1 MSITVPIKVIQAAR
15 KALSF
20 SIKHWKY
27 IVMVALAIALAF
39 SMHNSTSK
47 SHQIDL
53 LKADIKLVE
62 TERDLAK
69 SQATV
74 SKLET
79 EQGWSTQLLE
89 SERNANKN
97 LQAALAAAS
106 DSALAVDRLSK
117 QISDTDKRL
126 SSGSNQALIEYAKTC
141 NSVLETMADR
151 GGAIAKSAD
160 EHAIDAERLDQA
172 WPQQVKP
179 DKQS

>member
-1 MSITVPIKVIQAAR
+1 MNI
-15 KALSF
+15 ALA
-20 SIKHWKY
+20 IKHWKF
-27 IVMVALAIALAF
+27 IVMAALAIALAF
-39 SMHNSTSK
+39 SVTSCTSK

-53 LKADIKLVE
+53 LKTEKVLVE

-79 EQGWSTQLLE
+79 EQGWSNQILE

-97 LQAALAAAS
+97 LQVALAAAS

-117 QISDTDKRL
+117 QISDTNKRL
-126 SSGSNQALIEYAKTC
+126 SSGTHEAIIEYGKTC
-141 NSVLETMADR
+141 NFVLKTMAER
-151 GGAIAKSAD
+151 GGAIAAAAD
-160 EHAIDAERLDQA
+160 GHAIDAEGLDQA

>member
-1 MSITVPIKVIQAAR
+1 MNIALAIKN
-15 KALSF
+15 
-20 SIKHWKY
+20 WKF
-27 IVMVALAIALAF
+27 IVMAALAIALAF
-39 SMHNSTSK
+39 SVTSCTSK

-53 LKADIKLVE
+53 LESQKTLAE
-62 TERDLAK
+62 TQRDLVA
-69 SQATV
+69 SQHANEV
-74 SKLET
+74 HEV
-79 EQGWSTQLLE
+79 EQAWSQDLLE

-126 SSGSNQALIEYAKTC
+126 STGSSQALIEYAKTC

>member
-1 MSITVPIKVIQAAR
+1 MYLAI
-15 KALSF
+15 AL
-20 SIKHWKY
+20 KNWKF
-27 IVMVALAIALAF
+27 IVMAALAIALAF
-39 SMHNSTSK
+39 SVTSCTSK

-53 LKADIKLVE
+53 LESQKTLAE
-62 TERDLAK
+62 TQRDLVA
-69 SQATV
+69 SQHANEV
-74 SKLET
+74 HEV
-79 EQGWSTQLLE
+79 EQAWSQDLLE

-97 LQAALAAAS
+97 LQVALAAAS

-126 SSGSNQALIEYAKTC
+126 STGSNQALIEYAKTC
-141 NSVLETMADR
+141 NSVLETMAVR

>member
-1 MSITVPIKVIQAAR
+1 MNI
-15 KALSF
+15 ALA
-20 SIKHWKY
+20 IKHWKF
-27 IVMVALAIALAF
+27 IVMAALAITLAF
-39 SMHNSTSK
+39 SVTSCTSK

-53 LKADIKLVE
+53 LKTEKVLVE

-79 EQGWSTQLLE
+79 EQGWSDQLLE

-126 SSGSNQALIEYAKTC
+126 STGSNQALIEYAKTC

>member
-1 MSITVPIKVIQAAR
+1 MYLAI
-15 KALSF
+15 AL
-20 SIKHWKY
+20 KNWKF
-27 IVMVALAIALAF
+27 IVMAALAIALAF
-39 SMHNSTSK
+39 SVTSCTSK

-53 LKADIKLVE
+53 LESQKTLAE
-62 TERDLAK
+62 TQRDLVA
-69 SQATV
+69 SQHANEV
-74 SKLET
+74 HEV
-79 EQGWSTQLLE
+79 EQAWSQDLLE
-89 SERNANKN
+89 SERNANKK
-97 LQAALAAAS
+97 LQVALAAAS

-126 SSGSNQALIEYAKTC
+126 STGSNQAIIEYAKTC

>member
-1 MSITVPIKVIQAAR
+1 MNIALAIKNWKFIVIA
-15 KALSF
+15 
-20 SIKHWKY
+20 
-27 IVMVALAIALAF
+27 ALAIALAF
-39 SMHNSTSK
+39 SVISCTSK

-53 LKADIKLVE
+53 LESQKTLAE
-62 TERDLAK
+62 TQRDLLA
-69 SQATV
+69 SQRANEV
-74 SKLET
+74 HEV
-79 EQGWSTQLLE
+79 EQAWSQELLE

-97 LQAALAAAS
+97 LQVALAAAS

-117 QISDTDKRL
+117 QISYSDKRL
-126 SSGSNQALIEYAKTC
+126 SSGTHEAIVEYGKTC
-141 NSVLETMADR
+141 NFVLKTMADR